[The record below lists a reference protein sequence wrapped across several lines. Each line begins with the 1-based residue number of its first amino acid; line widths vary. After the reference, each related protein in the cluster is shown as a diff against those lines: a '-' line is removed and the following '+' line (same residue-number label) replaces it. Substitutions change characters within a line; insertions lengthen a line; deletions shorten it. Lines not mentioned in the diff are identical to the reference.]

1 MINLPLVLTYLLVA
15 FIIMKV
21 AGIIDWSWWL
31 VVSPLYVP
39 LAFTIGLIMFVVG
52 GVIRKALMTPEQR
65 KRHDTRRLLNAWAE
79 RLARGDFR

>member
-15 FIIMKV
+15 FIVMKV
-21 AGIIDWSWWL
+21 AGVIDWSWWL

-39 LAFTIGLIMFVVG
+39 LAFTIGLVMFVVG

-65 KRHDTRRLLNAWAE
+65 KRHETMQILKSFRRRLI
-79 RLARGDFR
+79 RGH